1 MCISTDGET
10 ADRYAHAA
18 RSCDRFSG
26 ADRGSHDRAFCFYYE
41 DNFDVLREL
50 GAELV
55 PFSPL
60 TDERLPENIDGLY
73 LGGGYPELYEKQL
86 QRMKSCEILSKQRF

>member
-1 MCISTDGET
+1 MR
-10 ADRYAHAA
+10 AAPQARPLFVA
-18 RSCDRFSG
+18 RSCDRFPVRI
-26 ADRGSHDRAFCFYYE
+26 AVAKDRAFCFYYE

-73 LGGGYPELYEKQL
+73 LAAAIRNYMKNGF